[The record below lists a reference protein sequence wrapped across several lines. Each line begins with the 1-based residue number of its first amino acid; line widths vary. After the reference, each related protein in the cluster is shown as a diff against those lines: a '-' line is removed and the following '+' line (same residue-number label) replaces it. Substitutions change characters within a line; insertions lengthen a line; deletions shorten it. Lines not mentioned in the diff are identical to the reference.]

1 MENDKRYGKD
11 IIDEDLYEEFDEEE
25 LHELVEEARKEA
37 LEKAAKREREKKPNT
52 KFPKWV
58 FWLIAAALVL
68 NVIALLPQ
76 TFSIPAVEF
85 LKTSAKLSAQENIK
99 AYKEAVVVI
108 ETENSKGTGF
118 AISETGAILTNYHV
132 VEGNDAV
139 TVAFPDAGLYRGE
152 VAETYPDIDLAVL
165 KVDGAE
171 LPYLPLAETFA
182 LEQNEKIYFI
192 GNPLKFQGIANEGKI
207 IDMVDVKSKD
217 LPVVMLDAPVYRG
230 NSGSPVIDAAG
241 EVIGVVFATTHHDE
255 HGRVG
260 LFIPIDYYYEF
271 KAR

>member
-1 MENDKRYGKD
+1 KD

-132 VEGNDAV
+132 
-139 TVAFPDAGLYRGE
+139 
-152 VAETYPDIDLAVL
+152 
-165 KVDGAE
+165 
-171 LPYLPLAETFA
+171 
-182 LEQNEKIYFI
+182 
-192 GNPLKFQGIANEGKI
+192 
-207 IDMVDVKSKD
+207 
-217 LPVVMLDAPVYRG
+217 
-230 NSGSPVIDAAG
+230 
-241 EVIGVVFATTHHDE
+241 
-255 HGRVG
+255 
-260 LFIPIDYYYEF
+260 
-271 KAR
+271 